1 MAECQWRT
9 CECCGRKFPHRKSY
23 QASACSTCRPML
35 ESGMLPDQVCETL
48 IERAKDMVKI
58 ARLLKMAEQHR
69 AERELF
75 ASEHLG
81 TTYIEDQMRALRA
94 GYKERKQF
102 VIERISGNRTQKK
115 VFRCGRCGVLLCA
128 KRCLGCELEIANGRS
143 VDQRSLR

>member
-9 CECCGRKFPHRKSY
+9 CECCGRNFPKSKSY
-23 QASACSTCRPML
+23 ESSACSTCRPML
-35 ESGMLPDQVCETL
+35 ESGMLPDQVCEAL

-75 ASEHLG
+75 AAEHLG

-94 GYKERKQF
+94 GYKEIRNAKGDL
-102 VIERISGNRTQKK
+102 ESW
-115 VFRCGRCGVLLCA
+115 RCSSCGYKILI
-128 KRCLGCELEIANGRS
+128 KRCIACELEIARS
-143 VDQRSLR
+143 

>member
-9 CECCGRKFPHRKSY
+9 CECCGRKFPHRQSY

-35 ESGMLPDQVCETL
+35 ESGMLPDQVCEAL

-75 ASEHLG
+75 AAEHLG

-94 GYKERKQF
+94 GYKEIRNAKGDL
-102 VIERISGNRTQKK
+102 ESW
-115 VFRCGRCGVLLCA
+115 RCSSCGYKILI
-128 KRCLGCELEIANGRS
+128 KRCIACELEIANGRS
-143 VDQRSLR
+143 VDQRSLH